1 MLVVAVFS
9 ARVRILCCR
18 PCQTL
23 LCLDTKNLYR
33 YSVRLHSLALTAMG
47 VSASVMKAKEDE
59 AAKAAEEL
67 TAAKQVSHDVDAC
80 PPSFPKQR
88 FC

>member
-1 MLVVAVFS
+1 MCAVD
-9 ARVRILCCR
+9 RVKRFYAWIR
-18 PCQTL
+18 KFVQVQW
-23 LCLDTKNLYR
+23 

-88 FC
+88 FCLLKFY